1 MTFNRLLFSWLLIY
15 PRDGCGFGTIIVFSV
30 DKKYSF
36 LKLCVMKKFMIIAV
50 IFAGSLFA
58 PQTADA
64 QIDIRVNIGMQPI
77 WGPAGFEYVEYYYI
91 PELDIYYYVPGRQFI
106 YMVNGRWVAR
116 KKLPPYYRNFDF
128 YRARLIVINAR
139 TPYLQHN
146 YYKRKYANYWD
157 HRPYITIRDT
167 RDPRFYANRNHPRYR
182 EYVNY
187 RNSRDHD
194 RSRWDRSDDRDR
206 NNRQN
211 VEKRENSNIE
221 RSSAEVSRERDSRQ
235 SSVRERDSRQ
245 RSSREQSS
253 RQQNSRQEA
262 GRPTR

>member
-1 MTFNRLLFSWLLIY
+1 
-15 PRDGCGFGTIIVFSV
+15 
-30 DKKYSF
+30 
-36 LKLCVMKKFMIIAV
+36 MKKFMIIAV

-187 RNSRDHD
+187 RNSRDHE
-194 RSRWDRSDDRDR
+194 RSRWDNERDSRNNDVYQNRRNDDRDR

-211 VEKRENSNIE
+211 VEKREKSNVE
-221 RSSAEVSRERDSRQ
+221 RSRAEVSRERDTRQ
-235 SSVRERDSRQ
+235 RSAKERDSRQ

-253 RQQNSRQEA
+253 RQQNSRREA